1 MGQRRRRLI
10 RLLQAQEE
18 TLNVQIAELEEKL
31 DELLSE
37 QNSIRRQKRTLEMAE
52 ESSKLTKMVSK
63 VNKDNSTV
71 VHLYS
76 STRTT
81 PIIDNFAFSDK
92 DFLVFRHLFRL
103 SPSWKYVSLIVVKN
117 RTGINY
123 TYSGLTMTDLKKAAG
138 THVSKNLVEQ
148 FPKSDRLYPLYL
160 ELARISEKVA
170 MTSGPIRFD
179 TPCMLG
185 GQTFREQTG
194 FGWEYCGE
202 EVVRYGREYG
212 ETTKF
217 MIIGVW
223 VDSNE

>member
-1 MGQRRRRLI
+1 MGQRRRNLI

-18 TLNVQIAELEEKL
+18 VLNVRIAELEEKIE
-31 DELLSE
+31 ELLSE
-37 QNSIRRQKRTLEMAE
+37 QNSIRQQKHTLEMAE

-63 VNKDNSTV
+63 VNKENSTV
-71 VHLYS
+71 VHLDS
-76 STRTT
+76 HTRTT

-103 SPSWKYVSLIVVKN
+103 SPSWKYVSLIVAKN
-117 RTGINY
+117 RTGVNY

-138 THVSKNLVEQ
+138 TIVSHNLVEQ
-148 FPKSDRLYPLYL
+148 LPKSDRLYPLYL
-160 ELARISEKVA
+160 ELAGISEKVA